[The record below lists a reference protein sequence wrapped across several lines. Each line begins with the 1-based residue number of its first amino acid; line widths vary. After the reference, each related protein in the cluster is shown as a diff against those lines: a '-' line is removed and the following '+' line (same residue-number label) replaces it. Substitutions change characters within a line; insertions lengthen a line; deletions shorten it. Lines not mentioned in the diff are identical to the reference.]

1 MDAGLHARSG
11 PARLAFGPFTIDV
24 DRAEVSRDGAPLAL
38 RPKTFTL
45 LLHLVDRPGKVVGKQ
60 ELLDAVWPRVVVT
73 DESLTQ
79 AVSELRGA
87 LGDREQ
93 TLIRTVS
100 RRGYRFDGTVRA
112 LPPEADPPVLAA
124 SPGLPSRTRRWW
136 TALVGTGA
144 LLVAALAFALVQ
156 IKPAAPT
163 SIGTALTESRSLAVM
178 PFTDLSE
185 PPAPHLALAVDSDL
199 AIDLGRLADTRVMA
213 RGSAAALGSSADVDL
228 KRAAAELGVRYVV
241 TGSVRRDGDALII
254 TAQLV
259 RTDTGAQLWGGRFD
273 YVSAADWAARR
284 DISARIANVL
294 DVRMRDA
301 ALQQAKEVRP
311 NNAAVDHWMRGTY
324 ILSGLKKR
332 EQLLQARSEFEAA
345 LAAQPDSSHAL
356 AGLASTHML
365 DVTYRWAD
373 DRKSGL
379 ETAERLARRALE
391 IDSLNREALIVLGG
405 VLMFDGRI
413 DEGMAVTRK
422 HLELN
427 PNDAVVN
434 GQVAGLYFFA
444 GRWEDAIRQVEL
456 AIRLSPLDRLHVAA
470 CRSLVATALIPLRR
484 YDEAIEQSRL
494 ILDGPRAGGAQM
506 IASAEA
512 LRGNLDKAREVAAES
527 LQRFPNR
534 TIARE
539 RALRGSKVPAYLE
552 GMDHY
557 YEGLRLAGYPEG
569 TVEGK

>member
-1 MDAGLHARSG
+1 
-11 PARLAFGPFTIDV
+11 
-24 DRAEVSRDGAPLAL
+24 
-38 RPKTFTL
+38 
-45 LLHLVDRPGKVVGKQ
+45 
-60 ELLDAVWPRVVVT
+60 
-73 DESLTQ
+73 
-79 AVSELRGA
+79 
-87 LGDREQ
+87 
-93 TLIRTVS
+93 
-100 RRGYRFDGTVRA
+100 
-112 LPPEADPPVLAA
+112 
-124 SPGLPSRTRRWW
+124 
-136 TALVGTGA
+136 
-144 LLVAALAFALVQ
+144 
-156 IKPAAPT
+156 
-163 SIGTALTESRSLAVM
+163 
-178 PFTDLSE
+178 
-185 PPAPHLALAVDSDL
+185 
-199 AIDLGRLADTRVMA
+199 
-213 RGSAAALGSSADVDL
+213 
-228 KRAAAELGVRYVV
+228 
-241 TGSVRRDGDALII
+241 
-254 TAQLV
+254 
-259 RTDTGAQLWGGRFD
+259 
-273 YVSAADWAARR
+273 
-284 DISARIANVL
+284 
-294 DVRMRDA
+294 
-301 ALQQAKEVRP
+301 
-311 NNAAVDHWMRGTY
+311 
-324 ILSGLKKR
+324 
-332 EQLLQARSEFEAA
+332 
-345 LAAQPDSSHAL
+345 
-356 AGLASTHML
+356 ML